1 MDTLNS
7 DAIYRILEEEIIN
20 LTLEPGRVLS
30 ENELCGRFGV
40 SRTPIRSVLQ
50 RLQENGLVT
59 ITPYKGASVTL
70 LDLDSVNQMIY
81 QRLAVETMVL
91 RDFTKICDLFLLE
104 KLRHLVRESRGLILG
119 EFEPAQFYE
128 LDSALHSVWFM
139 ETKKNYIWEMIQKT
153 DSNYSRFRMMDI
165 VEMKNFEQIIEEHEE
180 LLTILERKDTA
191 AIEPLMK
198 RHLYGGITRLG
209 QLVYTRFKDYFVP
222 VS

>member
-1 MDTLNS
+1 METLNS
-7 DAIYRILEEEIIN
+7 DSIFKILEEEIIN
-20 LTLEPGRVLS
+20 LTLEPGQVIS
-30 ENELCGRFGV
+30 ENELCARFGV

-59 ITPYKGASVTL
+59 ITPYKGTTVTL

-91 RDFTKICDLFLLE
+91 RDFTKICDLFLME
-104 KLRHLVRESRGLILG
+104 KLRHLVRESRELIAG
-119 EFEPAQFYE
+119 EFEPADFYE
-128 LDSALHSVWFM
+128 LDSRLHAVWFL

-153 DSNYSRFRMMDI
+153 DSDYSRFRMMDI

-180 LLTILERKDTA
+180 LLDILERKDTA

-209 QLVYTRFKDYFVP
+209 QLIYTDFKDYFVP

>member
-1 MDTLNS
+1 METLNS
-7 DAIYRILEEEIIN
+7 DSIYKILEEEIIN
-20 LTLEPGRVLS
+20 LTLEPGQVIS
-30 ENELCGRFGV
+30 ENELCARFGV

-59 ITPYKGASVTL
+59 ITPYKGTTVTL

-91 RDFTKICDLFLLE
+91 RDFTKICDLFLME
-104 KLRHLVRESRGLILG
+104 KLRHLVRESRELIAG
-119 EFEPAQFYE
+119 EFEPADFYE
-128 LDSALHSVWFM
+128 LDSRLHAVWFL

-153 DSNYSRFRMMDI
+153 DSDYSRFRMMDI

-180 LLTILERKDTA
+180 LLDILERKDTA

-209 QLVYTRFKDYFVP
+209 QLIYTDFKDYFVP